1 MKKDLMKYENECRNM
16 QENIKTNLNKLEKIA
31 LITDSYELIEEY
43 LTNMIINERK
53 EKKEGF
59 QFRIGAYSEFQ
70 NNNEIIKQIYNHENI
85 LIVFEQIKNDNINNE
100 DFDD

>member
-1 MKKDLMKYENECRNM
+1 MKYENECRNM